1 VTEDAEAALEFPE
14 PEAVGIRRRRR
25 RTLIALLAAC
35 AGLLALVATIY
46 FSPLLPLRAI
56 EVQGNEL
63 LTDQQAQELLGDL
76 YGQPVAQVG
85 TGEVRERLQEQNIVA
100 DVSSRI
106 ELPGTLH
113 VNIMEHPPVA
123 EVHQD
128 GDVLLY
134 SDQGEV
140 IRIFAGAEQLEAE
153 SYATAEISSEAALDD
168 EAVFGTIVS
177 VLGELPPD
185 ARAQLDSATADSID
199 SVQLQ
204 LDDGRTIVWGS
215 DERGEEKAAV
225 LQAILGSSE
234 EAFDRAD
241 VIDISTPSTPVTR

>member
-1 VTEDAEAALEFPE
+1 MTADSEAALEFPE
-14 PEAVGIRRRRR
+14 PEAVGARRRRR
-25 RTLIALLAAC
+25 RALLTLAVAC

-46 FSPLLPLRAI
+46 FSPLLPLRAVEI
-56 EVQGNEL
+56 HGNEL
-63 LTDQQAQELLGDL
+63 LTDQQAQELLSDL
-76 YGQPVAQVG
+76 YGEPVAQVG
-85 TGEVRERLQEQNIVA
+85 TGKVRERLQEQNVVA
-100 DVSSRI
+100 EVSSRV

-113 VNIMEHPPVA
+113 VDIVEHPPVA

-134 SDQGEV
+134 SERGEV
-140 IRIFAGAEQLEAE
+140 IRVFAGAEQLEAE
-153 SYATAEISSEAALDD
+153 TYATAEISSEAALED

-204 LDDGRTIVWGS
+204 LEDGRTIVWGA

-225 LQAILGSSE
+225 LQAILESSE
-234 EAFDRAD
+234 RAFNRAE